1 MNSVYLCIDL
11 KTFYASVECVQRGL
25 DPFAA
30 PLVVADPSRGKGA
43 ICLAVSP
50 KMKALGVR
58 NRCRIFEIPASITY
72 ITALPRMELYM
83 RTAAD
88 IYGIYLRYV
97 APGDIHVY
105 SIDEAFLDITPYL
118 KLYGLSARELA
129 RRIMADVR
137 QTTGITA
144 TAGIG
149 TNLYLAKVALDLIA
163 KHEPEGIGELD
174 EASYRQRLWH
184 HQPLSDFWQV
194 GRGTTARLAR
204 YGIFDMQAVARCPKQ
219 LLIDEFGIGGAYLHD
234 HANGIEP
241 VRIADIKAYRPS
253 ARSISSNQILFHDYD
268 FAHARLVMS
277 EMVELSIQRLVDQ
290 HLVSDE
296 ISLSI
301 GYSRDIL
308 PRVHRSARLGIR
320 TDAYPL
326 LLREFRRLFDAYVDR
341 NAPIRS
347 IGIGFQRVK
356 DEAWESLNL
365 FTDAEAVKEERQLMQ
380 AISAIRGKYGKNAV
394 LRGMNLLDQAT
405 TRKRNTLIGGHN
417 AR

>member
-58 NRCRIFEIPASITY
+58 NRCRIFEIPASIPY

-118 KLYGLSARELA
+118 RLYGLSARELA
-129 RRIMADVR
+129 RRIMADVW

-163 KHEPEGIGELD
+163 KHEPEGIGELT
-174 EASYRQRLWH
+174 RQVIG
-184 HQPLSDFWQV
+184 SSS
-194 GRGTTARLAR
+194 
-204 YGIFDMQAVARCPKQ
+204 GI
-219 LLIDEFGIGGAYLHD
+219 
-234 HANGIEP
+234 
-241 VRIADIKAYRPS
+241 
-253 ARSISSNQILFHDYD
+253 IS
-268 FAHARLVMS
+268 R
-277 EMVELSIQRLVDQ
+277 
-290 HLVSDE
+290 
-296 ISLSI
+296 
-301 GYSRDIL
+301 
-308 PRVHRSARLGIR
+308 
-320 TDAYPL
+320 
-326 LLREFRRLFDAYVDR
+326 
-341 NAPIRS
+341 
-347 IGIGFQRVK
+347 
-356 DEAWESLNL
+356 
-365 FTDAEAVKEERQLMQ
+365 
-380 AISAIRGKYGKNAV
+380 
-394 LRGMNLLDQAT
+394 
-405 TRKRNTLIGGHN
+405 
-417 AR
+417 

>member
-97 APGDIHVY
+97 
-105 SIDEAFLDITPYL
+105 LDITPYL

-144 TAGIG
+144 TAGVG

-219 LLIDEFGIGGAYLHD
+219 LLIDEFGIGGEYLHD

-356 DEAWESLNL
+356 DEAWESLDL

>member
-1 MNSVYLCIDL
+1 
-11 KTFYASVECVQRGL
+11 
-25 DPFAA
+25 
-30 PLVVADPSRGKGA
+30 
-43 ICLAVSP
+43 
-50 KMKALGVR
+50 
-58 NRCRIFEIPASITY
+58 
-72 ITALPRMELYM
+72 M

-118 KLYGLSARELA
+118 RLYGLSARELA
-129 RRIMADVR
+129 RRIMADVW

-174 EASYRQRLWH
+174 EASYRQQLWH
-184 HQPLSDFWQV
+184 HQPPE
-194 GRGTTARLAR
+194 RLLASGHAAPR
-204 YGIFDMQAVARCPKQ
+204 PGLPVMASLICRRWLAAPSSCSSMNSVSAENICMIMPMASNRCVSRTSRP
-219 LLIDEFGIGGAYLHD
+219 I
-234 HANGIEP
+234 
-241 VRIADIKAYRPS
+241 VRLC
-253 ARSISSNQILFHDYD
+253 ARSHPTRSCFMIMI

-356 DEAWESLNL
+356 DEAWESLDL

>member
-58 NRCRIFEIPASITY
+58 NRCRIFEIPASIAY

-118 KLYGLSARELA
+118 RLYGLSARELA
-129 RRIMADVR
+129 RRIMADVW

-174 EASYRQRLWH
+174 EASYRQQLWH

-194 GRGTTARLAR
+194 GRGTASRLAR

-219 LLIDEFGIGGAYLHD
+219 LLIDEFGIGGEYLHD

-253 ARSISSNQILFHDYD
+253 VRSISSNQILFHDYD

-308 PRVHRSARLGIR
+308 PRVHCCCGNSGGCSMRMWTAMLRSVL
-320 TDAYPL
+320 
-326 LLREFRRLFDAYVDR
+326 
-341 NAPIRS
+341 
-347 IGIGFQRVK
+347 
-356 DEAWESLNL
+356 
-365 FTDAEAVKEERQLMQ
+365 
-380 AISAIRGKYGKNAV
+380 SASAFS
-394 LRGMNLLDQAT
+394 A
-405 TRKRNTLIGGHN
+405 
-417 AR
+417 

>member
-97 APGDIHVY
+97 APGGIHVY
-105 SIDEAFLDITPYL
+105 SIAEAFLDITPYL

-144 TAGIG
+144 TAGVG

-356 DEAWESLNL
+356 DEAWESLDL

>member
-58 NRCRIFEIPASITY
+58 NRCRIFEIPASIAY

-118 KLYGLSARELA
+118 RLYGLSARELA
-129 RRIMADVR
+129 RRIMADVW

-174 EASYRQRLWH
+174 EASYRQQLWH
-184 HQPLSDFWQV
+184 HQPLSDF
-194 GRGTTARLAR
+194 ARAAAPRPGLPVMASLICRRWLAAPSSCSSMNSVSAEN
-204 YGIFDMQAVARCPKQ
+204 ICMIMPMASNRCVSRTSRP
-219 LLIDEFGIGGAYLHD
+219 I
-234 HANGIEP
+234 
-241 VRIADIKAYRPS
+241 VRLC
-253 ARSISSNQILFHDYD
+253 ARSHPTRSCFMIMIL
-268 FAHARLVMS
+268 RM
-277 EMVELSIQRLVDQ
+277 
-290 HLVSDE
+290 
-296 ISLSI
+296 
-301 GYSRDIL
+301 
-308 PRVHRSARLGIR
+308 
-320 TDAYPL
+320 
-326 LLREFRRLFDAYVDR
+326 
-341 NAPIRS
+341 
-347 IGIGFQRVK
+347 
-356 DEAWESLNL
+356 
-365 FTDAEAVKEERQLMQ
+365 
-380 AISAIRGKYGKNAV
+380 RGW
-394 LRGMNLLDQAT
+394 
-405 TRKRNTLIGGHN
+405 
-417 AR
+417 